1 MMDFAFNLSS
11 FFLMLYI
18 ISSASL
24 VMEYWMRTKSK
35 QINIKNK
42 KKKLPPTPW
51 KLPIL
56 GHIHHLLGSP
66 PHRALAKLAQKHGD
80 LMHVKLGEISAIVI
94 SSPRL
99 AKQILRTHDLA
110 FADRAALLAT
120 KIVCYNGADIASSP
134 YGEFWRQMRKI
145 CTQEL
150 LSAEKV
156 RSFRSIRLD
165 EASNV
170 VSSVHELAGTGAPVN
185 LTAILGTYSS
195 SMVFRAAFG
204 KTSRHHKDTFLE
216 VLKEALP
223 LVTSFDISDLFPSYK
238 FLHPFS
244 WMRKQF
250 VDVHKK
256 IDGIFDSII
265 DEHVENRTA
274 TQKGMSECSEEDLVD
289 VLLRVKESGSLQ
301 IPINN
306 DHVKAVL
313 IDMFSAGTETSSS
326 IVEWALSEM
335 IRNPKVMARARDEI
349 RRELHGKQ
357 TVDED
362 DLCKLRYLK
371 LVIKET
377 LRLHPPG
384 PLLVPRECREEC
396 EVDGYIITTK
406 TRVLVNAWAIG
417 RDPEYWKN
425 PECFDPD
432 RFENGSVDYS
442 GTHYEY
448 IPFGA
453 GRRMCPGIS
462 FGVANIELPLALLLY
477 HFDWELPHGLN
488 PNDLDMSETTGL
500 AASRK
505 THLCLMANPYDSSL

>member
-1 MMDFAFNLSS
+1 
-11 FFLMLYI
+11 
-18 ISSASL
+18 
-24 VMEYWMRTKSK
+24 MEYWLRTETKH
-35 QINIKNK
+35 KNSK
-42 KKKLPPTPW
+42 KKKQLPTPW

-56 GHIHHLLGSP
+56 GHMHHLLDSP
-66 PHRALAKLAQKHGD
+66 PQQALAKLARKHGPI
-80 LMHVKLGEISAIVI
+80 MHVKLGEISAIVV

-99 AKQILRTHDLA
+99 AKEVLRTHDLA
-110 FADRAALLAT
+110 FSNRAELLAT
-120 KIVCYNGADIASSP
+120 KIVCYDGADIASSS
-134 YGEFWRQMRKI
+134 YGQFWRQMRKI
-145 CTQEL
+145 CTSEL
-150 LSAEKV
+150 LGAEKV
-156 RSFRSIRLD
+156 RSFRPIRLD
-165 EASNV
+165 EASNL
-170 VSSVHELAGTGAPVN
+170 VSSVREVAGTGVPVN
-185 LTAILGTYSS
+185 LTAVLGTYSS

-204 KTSRHHKDTFLE
+204 KASRHHKDTFLQ

-238 FLHPFS
+238 FLHSFS

-250 VDVHKK
+250 VDVHEK
-256 IDGIFDSII
+256 IDKIFDSII
-265 DEHVENRTA
+265 LEHVENRAA
-274 TQKGMSECSEEDLVD
+274 TRKGMAESSEEDLVD
-289 VLLRVKESGSLQ
+289 VLLRLKESGSLR

-326 IVEWALSEM
+326 IVEWAISEM
-335 IRNPKVMARARDEI
+335 IRNPTVMARARDEI
-349 RRELHGKQ
+349 RREFNGKQ
-357 TVDED
+357 IIDEED
-362 DLCKLRYLK
+362 AHKLRYLK

-396 EVDGYIITTK
+396 EVDGYTIPVK

-417 RDPEYWKN
+417 RDPEYWEN

-432 RFENGSVDYS
+432 RFENSSIDFN
-442 GTHYEY
+442 GTHFEY

-477 HFDWELPHGLN
+477 HFDWEMPNGLK
-488 PNDLDMSETTGL
+488 PDDLDMSETTGL

-505 THLCLMANPYDSSL
+505 THLCLMATSYDPST